1 VKIPARENV
10 RRRIIGR
17 QARHVE
23 ARDKG
28 DLKTMNLVAV
38 ALMVLG
44 VALLVF
50 GLSRVLRRRTATG
63 IAISL
68 LGVGMAALPL
78 LIGVYLG
85 PSP

>member
-1 VKIPARENV
+1 
-10 RRRIIGR
+10 
-17 QARHVE
+17 
-23 ARDKG
+23 
-28 DLKTMNLVAV
+28 MNLVAV
-38 ALMVLG
+38 ALMMLG

-50 GLSRVLRRRTATG
+50 GLSRVLRRRRATG